1 MEHRGL
7 SEQRGQSV
15 RCYVIL
21 WSRCVELCMPSR
33 VNPSVNSG
41 LQLLIIY
48 CYGLTSCSEY
58 STLMQGVN
66 ERVHQGGVVHRNSV
80 VTLNFSVNLEML

>member
-1 MEHRGL
+1 
-7 SEQRGQSV
+7 
-15 RCYVIL
+15 
-21 WSRCVELCMPSR
+21 MPSR

-41 LQLLIIY
+41 LQLLIY

-58 STLMQGVN
+58 SILMQGVN